1 MAVSTSGSPRA
12 LRDVNAGSS
21 IVAALEA
28 AQRRRHAQGA
38 WSVKAASGGASYR
51 RGGVSRHEKVKQAAP
66 HKAKLLR
73 RRGAARVIPEAPGS
87 GASGTDVPGEDLA
100 ERPDGWYWVAPDAHQ
115 EFGPF
120 GSAALARADRD
131 RYSEEAPGEGET
143 VQEAASEIGI
153 ADWIDPETGL
163 PAEGESPP
171 HFEEP

>member
-1 MAVSTSGSPRA
+1 MPVRQA
-12 LRDVNAGSS
+12 AGM
-21 IVAALEA
+21 V
-28 AQRRRHAQGA
+28 RRC
-38 WSVKAASGGASYR
+38 
-51 RGGVSRHEKVKQAAP
+51 GGVAPCRNEGEMTTRHPSKKPAP
-66 HKAKLLR
+66 ARPKALR
-73 RRGAARVIPEAPGS
+73 RRGAAKVIPES
-87 GASGTDVPGEDLA
+87 GGRAVGPAEEEVT
-100 ERPDGWYWVAPDAHQ
+100 ERPDGWYWVAPDGHQ

-131 RYSEEAPGEGET
+131 RYSEEAPSEGET